1 MHESLKQTVHESAGP
16 GVAAS
21 PAGHRRTGAFLLPRT
36 FPRPFPVGFPHAVVP
51 RVPRLAPAG
60 TGRRKER
67 IVARAVPAPRVAGA
81 APVPL
86 SVVSTVSSA
95 QVAAHPPGYSSRHLG
110 TDTHGCVRGP
120 TARRRRLVTGAWAQ
134 VLASGAPKGGGYS
147 R

>member
-1 MHESLKQTVHESAGP
+1 M
-16 GVAAS
+16 AAS

-36 FPRPFPVGFPHAVVP
+36 FPRPFPRGVPPMRSSPGSPGF
-51 RVPRLAPAG
+51 PRLAPTGA
-60 TGRRKER
+60 GRRKER

-81 APVPL
+81 VPVPL

-110 TDTHGCVRGP
+110 TDTHGCVPGP
-120 TARRRRLVTGAWAQ
+120 TARWRRLVTGAGAR
-134 VLASGAPKGGGYS
+134 VLASGAPEGGGYS